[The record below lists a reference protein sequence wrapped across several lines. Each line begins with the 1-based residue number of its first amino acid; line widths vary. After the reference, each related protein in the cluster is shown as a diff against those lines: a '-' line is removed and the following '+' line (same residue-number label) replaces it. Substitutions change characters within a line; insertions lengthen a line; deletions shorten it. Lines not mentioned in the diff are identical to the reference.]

1 MTETPELDPFDLP
14 EWLGT
19 GPVTWHAVD
28 SDRTGFHVRGRL
40 VPETGDPDSGDPD
53 SGDWVQP
60 CDLLAV
66 DQAFPAPVVGEET
79 RRLAHQAWRNGQVLL
94 VEYGGRPALAVPGT
108 GFSADRLVEV
118 VGRLARAVGGRPA
131 DYVVALRLG
140 VVRRDD
146 GSRG

>member
-19 GPVTWHAVD
+19 GPVTWRAED
-28 SDRTGFHVRGRL
+28 SDRTGFHVRGCLAAGQDDR
-40 VPETGDPDSGDPD
+40 T
-53 SGDWVQP
+53 QP

-94 VEYGGRPALAVPGT
+94 VEYAGRPALAVPGT

-118 VGRLARAVGGRPA
+118 VGRLARAVGARPA

>member
-19 GPVTWHAVD
+19 GPVTWHAED
-28 SDRTGFHVRGRL
+28 ADRTGFHVRGRL
-40 VPETGDPDSGDPD
+40 VPEDRDL
-53 SGDWVQP
+53 VQP

-94 VEYGGRPALAVPGT
+94 VEYDGRPALAVPGT

-118 VGRLARAVGGRPA
+118 MGRLARAVGGRPA